1 MLRRGI
7 TQRLLSLL
15 LLVLLPA
22 LLLSGCGKKGPLI
35 PPEALAPAQIVD
47 LAVAQ
52 KGGRFQVSWS
62 SPLREESG
70 QRLTDLA
77 GFLLFRRPVLPPS
90 QDCEECPSAYTQLAK
105 VYVDYP
111 KEVTKVGNRYLYAD
125 TDLLEGKTYQYKVR
139 SFTAE
144 ELQSKDS
151 NKVRRTA
158 VHPAAPPVLE
168 AESTATGVVL
178 SFVSIPPSDG
188 AIVGYNIYR
197 AKAGEK
203 MPPSP
208 LNATPVSGTKYEDK
222 SVLFGAR
229 YSYWMTTLE
238 KVKNE
243 TLESD
248 PSNEVSGEMQER
260 E

>member
-1 MLRRGI
+1 VLSA
-7 TQRLLSLL
+7 LSLV
-15 LLVLLPA
+15 LLVLLP

-35 PPEALAPAQIVD
+35 PPEALAPAQIHD

-52 KGGRFQVSWS
+52 KGGHFQVTWTAPS
-62 SPLREESG
+62 REESG

-77 GFLLFRRPVLPPS
+77 GFLLFRRPVLPPAE
-90 QDCEECPSAYTQLAK
+90 DCEECPSAYSQLTK

-111 KEVTKVGNRYLYAD
+111 KTVTKMGNRYLYAD
-125 TDLLEGKTYQYKVR
+125 VDLLEGKTYQYKVR
-139 SFTAE
+139 SFTTD
-144 ELQSKDS
+144 ELESKDS
-151 NKVRRTA
+151 NKVRRSA

-168 AESTATGVVL
+168 AESTTNGVVL
-178 SFVSIPPSDG
+178 SFVSIPPSEG
-188 AIVGYNIYR
+188 AIVGYNLYR

-203 MPPSP
+203 MPLAPM
-208 LNATPVSGTKYEDK
+208 NATPISGTKYEDK

-238 KVKNE
+238 KVKGE
-243 TLESD
+243 TVESD
-248 PSNEVSGEMQER
+248 PSNEVSGEMLER